1 MNAYSLDLREKVV
14 AYVQN
19 GHSQR
24 EATKVFN
31 LNKSTVGR
39 WMKLVKENKSLKPV
53 PTPRSPHKLSLEK
66 LESYIKEHPDAFL
79 HEIAEALGSKKTT
92 VFCALKKLGY
102 KLKKKQNCTEKERRR
117 REKSIK
123 KKQKI

>member
-24 EATKVFN
+24 ETAKVFN
-31 LNKSTVGR
+31 INKATVSR

-53 PTPRSPHKLSLEK
+53 PTPRRPHKLSLEK
-66 LESYIKEHPDAFL
+66 LEAYVKEHPDAFL
-79 HEIAEALGSKKTT
+79 HEIAEALDSKKTT

-102 KLKKKQNCTEKERRR
+102 KLKKNKIVQR
-117 REKSIK
+117 K
-123 KKQKI
+123 K

>member
-24 EATKVFN
+24 ETAKVFN

-39 WMKLVKENKSLKPV
+39 WMNLVKENKSLKPV

-66 LESYIKEHPDAFL
+66 LESYVKEHPDAFL
-79 HEIAEALGSKKTT
+79 REIGDNFNCGPDAVAR
-92 VFCALKKLGY
+92 ALKKLGFTR
-102 KLKKKQNCTEKERRR
+102 KKTKNLQRKG
-117 REKSIK
+117 
-123 KKQKI
+123 

>member
-14 AYVQN
+14 TYVQN

-24 EATKVFN
+24 ETAKVFN

-39 WMKLVKENKSLKPV
+39 WMNLVKENKSLKPV

-66 LESYIKEHPDAFL
+66 LESYVKEHPDAFL

-102 KLKKKQNCTEKERRR
+102 KLKKNKIVQGKKGRGER
-117 REKSIK
+117 KV
-123 KKQKI
+123 